1 VEHHQAVALVETV
14 LHQRFQELQLITA
27 AAVAPELTQMWAA
40 QVDLAVAELEALTQV
55 MVEMEL

>member
-1 VEHHQAVALVETV
+1 

-40 QVDLAVAELEALTQV
+40 QVDLAVEELEALTQV